1 MYDSA
6 RDTEGAWMEEFECK
20 LKQKPPKESDK
31 GRHWRTSNDSIVKA
45 HEEPSAGALLC
56 AKVSGYTH
64 KGA

>member
-1 MYDSA
+1 
-6 RDTEGAWMEEFECK
+6 MEEFECK

-31 GRHWRTSNDSIVKA
+31 GRHWRTSNESIVKA